1 MCLDVQIFT
10 QLSSLML
17 ELTFGLRGPNF
28 LIKYLF
34 PINMT
39 LAEIDVIFELAC
51 PNRDDYDV
59 ICNFAQSVI
68 K

>member
-1 MCLDVQIFT
+1 
-10 QLSSLML
+10 ML

-51 PNRDDYDV
+51 PNRDDFDV